1 MKRVFSFA
9 QMGVSIISIGLW
21 FLLPVFSF
29 ILVVPL
35 FNISGWNLCMNIN
48 QIMLVPMAIGVL
60 MLVAALINNRSLMI
74 VSGILQVISIVLTMV
89 FRKDILLGGNLKWIY
104 SSAQIL
110 LNAIPNH
117 EIAGIKITSD
127 NLKDVVALIT
137 DNYMQMGIGL
147 ILHAICT
154 LIYLL
159 VAFIAP
165 AEIKPFSSGTSG
177 TGISGTANTNSISS
191 FTPNTKTG
199 YNHRT

>member
-1 MKRVFSFA
+1 
-9 QMGVSIISIGLW
+9 
-21 FLLPVFSF
+21 
-29 ILVVPL
+29 
-35 FNISGWNLCMNIN
+35 
-48 QIMLVPMAIGVL
+48 MAIGVL
-60 MLVAALINNRSLMI
+60 MPVAALINNRSLMI

-137 DNYMQMGIGL
+137 DNYMHMGIGL